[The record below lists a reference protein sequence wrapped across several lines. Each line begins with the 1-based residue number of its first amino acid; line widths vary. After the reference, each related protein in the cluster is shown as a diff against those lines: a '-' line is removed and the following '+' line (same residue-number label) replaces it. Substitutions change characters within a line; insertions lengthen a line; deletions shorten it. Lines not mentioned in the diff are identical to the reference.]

1 MRRMVILFT
10 VLALGACA
18 TQRQERTATTGA
30 IVGAA
35 AGAAIGSQTNNT
47 ANGALIGGMLGAAAG
62 AVIGASD
69 AQPQPVYYPA
79 PRYHRPAR
87 GEHDSD
93 RRYRRED

>member
-1 MRRMVILFT
+1 MRRIAILFT

-30 IVGAA
+30 LVGAT
-35 AGAAIGSQTNNT
+35 AGAVIGSQTNNT
-47 ANGALIGGMLGAAAG
+47 ANGAVIGGILGAAAG
-62 AVIGASD
+62 AAIGAAE

-87 GEHDSD
+87 GEVDGD